1 MRGSSDGT
9 PAPDFDETRHASI
22 CTEVLAEIYPSI
34 IVTEPSDIV
43 EVSLCCHHTSPK
55 ESVVFGQL

>member
-22 CTEVLAEIYPSI
+22 CTEVLSKIPPRI
-34 IVTEPSDIV
+34 TVTEPSSVV
-43 EVSLCCHHTSPK
+43 EVSLCCHHTCSK